1 MRQPCIINQQLHQ
14 LELLLEN
21 HLKMQQTQTGWQQMQ
36 VSNLDEA
43 EETEVEEIKEIE
55 AEKVEVKSQTLAF

>member
-1 MRQPCIINQQLHQ
+1 
-14 LELLLEN
+14 
-21 HLKMQQTQTGWQQMQ
+21 MQ